1 MKTRLLSCLFV
12 CFATI
17 LSSGYLYSQG
27 VSDINIKGRY
37 IVVEDLNSFFVEIDE
52 NIVAESFQLYNI
64 MEDESSKPCHVGVNE
79 VTNVVKF
86 SIESSSSTHENQRR
100 CKLTMNKINYLST
113 FRYVLKNME
122 VDFVVYQGT
131 VLTVADFFITIK

>member
-1 MKTRLLSCLFV
+1 MKTRLLSCLFI

-17 LSSGYLYSQG
+17 LSSGYMFSQG
-27 VSDINIKGRY
+27 VSDNNIKGRY
-37 IVVEDLNSFFVEIDE
+37 IIVEDLNSFFVEIDD

-86 SIESSSSTHENQRR
+86 SIESSSSTYENQRR
-100 CKLTMNKINYLST
+100 CKLIMKKLNYLST
-113 FRYVLKNME
+113 FKYVLKNME
-122 VDFVVYQGT
+122 VYYVVYQGT
-131 VLTVADFFITIK
+131 VMTVEDFFITIK